1 MLMENAMEFSRIF
14 SPSKADD
21 QSGLTPAEEENA
33 PGQKKGPKDVV
44 VSIIK

>member
-33 PGQKKGPKDVV
+33 PGQKSPKDVV